1 VNEPG
6 SHSVT
11 STISDPEGSDRH
23 LNQVVEDV
31 AAMAMVGCCKCV
43 LGTRGDHRSYIT
55 ELAHNDSSGQP
66 QNTPQRQSSTACAV
80 PARHPHHAEE
90 QLDWLPTLRSAG
102 RTPSATTVFSFQI
115 S

>member
-1 VNEPG
+1 MNEPG

-11 STISDPEGSDRH
+11 STIADPERSDRH

-55 ELAHNDSSGQP
+55 ELAHYDPWGQ

-80 PARHPHHAEE
+80 LARHPRRGEE
-90 QLDWLPTLRSAG
+90 QLKSPPTSRSAG
-102 RTPSATTVFSFQI
+102 RTPSATIVFSFQI